1 VSLTTRVLIGLA
13 LGFAVGLLISRLPGL
28 GMVPGVLEPVGTL
41 FINAIKM
48 IVMPLVVTSLVVG
61 VASTP
66 DPRSVGRLGRSAIVW
81 FAAIVL
87 ASAVIGVA
95 VMPLALSVIAPDSAA
110 VEALR
115 GGSGASDLL
124 ERAKAVPTFTQWLTE
139 LVPVNPVK
147 AATDGAMLPLIVFSL
162 AFGLALSRID
172 AERRGQLVA
181 GFRALQDASFV
192 LVRWVLAL
200 APVGVFALAVPLAS
214 RLGLEAASAVAWYI
228 VAVCTLCVAFM
239 ALVLYPLASV
249 VGRIPVR
256 DFARAAL
263 PVQAVAMSSRSSLA
277 SLPVMIEQMGGTL
290 GLSPQITGFLLPLS
304 VSTFRAGA
312 GIGITGGVV
321 FVAALYGVHL
331 TLPQLTTVALTT
343 TLVSFSV
350 PGVPFGSI
358 VVMVPVMLAAH
369 LPVEG
374 VGILIAVDAIP
385 DMLRTTT
392 NATGTMAV
400 AAILGGRDRTQPR
413 RPT

>member
-1 VSLTTRVLIGLA
+1 MSLTTRVLVGLV
-13 LGFAVGLLISRLPGL
+13 LGFAAGLLIAQLPGL
-28 GMVPGVLEPVGTL
+28 GTLPGMIEPVGTL

-48 IVMPLVVTSLVVG
+48 IVMPLVVTSLIVG

-66 DPRSVGRLGRSAIVW
+66 DQRTVGRLGRRAVVW

-87 ASAVIGVA
+87 TSAVVGVA
-95 VMPLALSVIAPDSAA
+95 VMPLALSVISPDPAA

-115 GGSGASDLL
+115 AGTSTSDLL

-139 LVPVNPVK
+139 LVPVNPVR

-162 AFGLALSRID
+162 LFGLALSRID
-172 AERRGQLVA
+172 AERRRGLIS
-181 GFRALQDASFV
+181 GLRALQDASFV
-192 LVRWVLAL
+192 LVRWVLAF

-214 RLGLEAASAVAWYI
+214 RLGLEAAGAVVWYI
-228 VAVCTLCVAFM
+228 IVVSTLCIAFM

-256 DFARAAL
+256 EFARAAL

-290 GLSPQITGFLLPLS
+290 GLSPQITGFFLPLS

-331 TLPQLTTVALTT
+331 TVPQLTTVALTT

-385 DMLRTTT
+385 DMFRTTT
-392 NATGTMAV
+392 NATGTMAI
-400 AAILGGRDRTQPR
+400 AAVLGGRDRMQPR
-413 RPT
+413 TSE